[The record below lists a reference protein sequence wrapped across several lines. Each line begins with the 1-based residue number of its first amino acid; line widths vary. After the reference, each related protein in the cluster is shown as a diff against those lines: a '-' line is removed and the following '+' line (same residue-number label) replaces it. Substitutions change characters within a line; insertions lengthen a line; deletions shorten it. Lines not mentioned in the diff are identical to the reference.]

1 MSSAKQP
8 RAQNKNS
15 LAQVNSPKTENTLRQ
30 YSRHGRLFFS
40 FPFFKLGSR
49 GGKRYKFQVKSNRML
64 EIFSPL
70 MAHGYSGAGAV
81 FQMPASATDVD
92 VLCSRSATADLF
104 HLFSLSLGFICFWC
118 FGSACYPSIMLL
130 IFILFVIVVFSLR
143 FRLLFLSVSDQ
154 LFLTFFWSLFDFFPH
169 LHLVFHLPNFLFFL
183 PL

>member
-1 MSSAKQP
+1 
-8 RAQNKNS
+8 
-15 LAQVNSPKTENTLRQ
+15 
-30 YSRHGRLFFS
+30 
-40 FPFFKLGSR
+40 
-49 GGKRYKFQVKSNRML
+49 ML
-64 EIFSPL
+64 EIFSLL

-130 IFILFVIVVFSLR
+130 IFILFLIVLFLLR

-169 LHLVFHLPNFLFFL
+169 LHLVFHLPNFLLSCLCSLPSVPATKRFSLPMAFTNLYSHDLINDFL
-183 PL
+183 QSFNQHY